1 MLPLL
6 QHLYMSKKAQAAQ
19 GFPRPVR
26 RAWQQSITKAMS
38 PSVTRALL
46 PRCMVRAGVVL
57 CGCPTAASRP
67 TTLCFVACDDSQV
80 CIRRAFVP
88 VNEMQASLDT
98 DNDRHCQVKHC
109 NMTLAISKVQAD
121 KELEDSDKASNTM
134 NLRAHEAHTRN
145 CCPETCGF
153 CKISVGVSCQL
164 HAAAMF
170 D

>member
-1 MLPLL
+1 
-6 QHLYMSKKAQAAQ
+6 MSKKAQAAQ

-46 PRCMVRAGVVL
+46 PRCMVRAGLVL
-57 CGCPTAASRP
+57 CGCPTLASRP
-67 TTLCFVACDDSQV
+67 TLCFVACDDSQV

-88 VNEMQASLDT
+88 VNEMQAMLEID
-98 DNDRHCQVKHC
+98 KHRDCEVEYC
-109 NMTLAISKVQAD
+109 NTTLAISKVQGNN
-121 KELEDSDKASNTM
+121 EMEDIDKASNTM
-134 NLRAHEAHTRN
+134 ALRAHEAHTRN

>member
-1 MLPLL
+1 
-6 QHLYMSKKAQAAQ
+6 MSKKARAAQ

-46 PRCMVRAGVVL
+46 PRCMVRAGLVL

-67 TTLCFVACDDSQV
+67 ALCFVACDDSQV

-88 VNEMQASLDT
+88 VTAMQGKLDI
-98 DNDRHCQVKHC
+98 DNGRHCQVQYC
-109 NMTLAISKVQAD
+109 NTTLAISEVQGD
-121 KELEDSDKASNTM
+121 KELDDFNRAYRSM
-134 NLRAHEAHTRN
+134 RLRAQQAHTRN